1 MSPRRLL
8 ILRVA
13 CVFTLIAL
21 GFMAFGILHPRPL
34 AVIAA
39 MSIGQGV
46 GTLGMLMFF
55 AVVAPDI
62 RAALRRKEPPPPP
75 AAAKAKGK
83 DEDED
88 EAEPA

>member
-13 CVFTLIAL
+13 CVFTLVAL

-39 MSIGQGV
+39 MSIGQGI

-55 AVVAPDI
+55 GVVAPDI

-75 AAAKAKGK
+75 AVTKAKAK
-83 DEDED
+83 DDD

>member
-39 MSIGQGV
+39 MSIGQGI

-62 RAALRRKEPPPPP
+62 RSALRRKEPPPPP
-75 AAAKAKGK
+75 VAAKAKGK
-83 DEDED
+83 DEDE
-88 EAEPA
+88 AEPA